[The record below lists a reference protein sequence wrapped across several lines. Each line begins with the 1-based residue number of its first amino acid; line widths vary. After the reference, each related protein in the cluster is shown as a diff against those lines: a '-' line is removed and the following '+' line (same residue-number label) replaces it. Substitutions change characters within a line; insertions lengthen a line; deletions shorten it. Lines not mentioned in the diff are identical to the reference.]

1 VKEDEASGAAVT
13 RHKLSYL
20 QLLSFSVLGMS
31 LRVKVSHRPN
41 YASKTSNFM
50 SELKGALESAPPAE
64 TWEIT
69 ADDTSDYGLFGG
81 KPTGD
86 ASIW

>member
-1 VKEDEASGAAVT
+1 VT
-13 RHKLSYL
+13 RNKLSYL
-20 QLLSFSVLGMS
+20 QLISFSVVRIY

-41 YASKTSNFM
+41 YASKLSNFM

-69 ADDTSDYGLFGG
+69 ADDTSDYGPFGG
-81 KPTGD
+81 EPTGD

>member
-1 VKEDEASGAAVT
+1 
-13 RHKLSYL
+13 
-20 QLLSFSVLGMS
+20 
-31 LRVKVSHRPN
+31 
-41 YASKTSNFM
+41 M

-69 ADDTSDYGLFGG
+69 ADDTSEYGLFGG
-81 KPTGD
+81 RPTGD

>member
-1 VKEDEASGAAVT
+1 MTS
-13 RHKLSYL
+13 HKLSYL
-20 QLLSFSVLGMS
+20 QLISFSVVWIS
-31 LRVKVSHRPN
+31 LRVKVSHRSN
-41 YASKTSNFM
+41 YVSKPSNFM

-69 ADDTSDYGLFGG
+69 ADDTSEYGPFGG
-81 KPTGD
+81 RPTGD